1 MAASASPR
9 ASAHAS
15 SLPASSEET
24 ASAES
29 LALQACDDVDSLHA
43 VQRAYACLEKLIV
56 PQRVGD
62 TEEVFPTRTELG
74 ALVRLVNEEL
84 QRRIEA
90 ADATTQSLR
99 AALGE
104 GGVQ

>member
-1 MAASASPR
+1 MTSTVFMRCNVPTR
-9 ASAHAS
+9 ASRS
-15 SLPASSEET
+15 SSFR
-24 ASAES
+24 SAW
-29 LALQACDDVDSLHA
+29 
-43 VQRAYACLEKLIV
+43 
-56 PQRVGD
+56 GD

-104 GGVQ
+104 DGVQ

>member
-15 SLPASSEET
+15 LLSPSSET

-43 VQRAYACLEKLIV
+43 VQRAYACIEKLIV

-90 ADATTQSLR
+90 ADATTQALR

-104 GGVQ
+104 DDVQ